1 MNTLAPNVDLE
12 LLKLKA
18 LRKRIK
24 HVHASQ
30 ISDLVNS
37 YKKDIKPDSDAK
49 KVIRRITP
57 MSS

>member
-1 MNTLAPNVDLE
+1 MNSLAPNVDLE

-30 ISDLVNS
+30 ISDLANS
-37 YKKDIKPDSDAK
+37 YKKPDAK
-49 KVIRRITP
+49 KPFRNSTP
-57 MSS
+57 LASSP